1 MFLLA
6 RCYSLYCW
14 IFPTFSDIFSSAD
27 LHHRRKSHEIEDKIL
42 NIDESWPSTPREK
55 PPTARPKSSRKRLK
69 SSRKKREEHD
79 LQQSY
84 SAVGMF
90 PLYFQCQRHWNL
102 FRDGTDNPLFPFYTH
117 AHANTHTHTHRL
129 NLFPL
134 LTWMY

>member
-1 MFLLA
+1 MLLT
-6 RCYSLYCW
+6 LLLN
-14 IFPTFSDIFSSAD
+14 FPTFSDIFSSAD

-90 PLYFQCQRHWNL
+90 PSYFQCQRHWNL
-102 FRDGTDNPLFPFYTH
+102 FRDRQTTPSSHFTHMHMQTH
-117 AHANTHTHTHRL
+117 AHTQIKFVSTAYMNV
-129 NLFPL
+129 
-134 LTWMY
+134 LT